1 MNQVYVAHDS
11 AVGDGATLASSVL
24 LAGHVR
30 IGAGANLG
38 LGTAVHQFRSV
49 GRGGDGRNVL
59 GDHARCAGGLRR
71 PTVHPRGSGG
81 ANTIGMER
89 SGQDPALI
97 TLLAAA
103 YVGEDVDVEAI
114 GDLDLRSEVR
124 EWISQERAG

>member
-1 MNQVYVAHDS
+1 
-11 AVGDGATLASSVL
+11 
-24 LAGHVR
+24 
-30 IGAGANLG
+30 
-38 LGTAVHQFRSV
+38 
-49 GRGGDGRNVL
+49 
-59 GDHARCAGGLRR
+59 
-71 PTVHPRGSGG
+71 
-81 ANTIGMER
+81 MER